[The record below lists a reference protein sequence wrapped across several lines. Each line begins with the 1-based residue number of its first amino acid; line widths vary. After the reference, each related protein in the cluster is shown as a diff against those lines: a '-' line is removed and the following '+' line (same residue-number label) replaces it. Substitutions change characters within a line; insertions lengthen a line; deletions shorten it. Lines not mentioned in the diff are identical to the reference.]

1 MQPNLK
7 ELKQFLFFSS
17 NKEWRGGGGK
27 PSFLQR
33 DPVLSG
39 ISCAETGTAKCSFQG
54 WDLWAVGSLGGCQ
67 PVLAELA
74 RCGVRGGECAS
85 RASAGSS
92 GTHLPAATLSWGC
105 LVPMATACQ
114 LGRAASHCLHSIPL
128 GCLSLFQL
136 FQGLCADTLRA
147 NSTAAFSHLTSLPG
161 LCLGEAD

>member
-17 NKEWRGGGGK
+17 NKERRGGGGK

-39 ISCAETGTAKCSFQG
+39 ISCAETGTGKCSFQG
-54 WDLWAVGSLGGCQ
+54 WDLWDVGSLGGCQ

-74 RCGVRGGECAS
+74 CCSVCGGKCAS

-105 LVPMATACQ
+105 LVPMDTACQ
-114 LGRAASHCLHSIPL
+114 LGRAASHCLCSIPL
-128 GCLSLFQL
+128 GCLSLYEL
-136 FQGLCADTLRA
+136 FWGLCADTLRA
-147 NSTAAFSHLTSLPG
+147 NSTAAFSHLTSLQG